1 MDFLRAAG
9 QFPFLRQV
17 ILASIFLSIVSGLLG
32 TFIVTKR
39 ATYFTG
45 AVAHAVLGGIG
56 LSRLISY
63 SFNLG
68 WLDPL
73 RGAIV
78 FSILF
83 SLLLGLLTIRGR
95 EREDTVVTAMWS
107 VGMACGV
114 IFMFN
119 TPSSSGDL
127 LGYLFGNVLL
137 LSKRD
142 IYLIAAFC
150 GIVLSLIL
158 LFYRQ
163 FVAICFDEEF
173 ARARGVR
180 VGFYYTFL
188 LCMFA
193 AGTVLVSV
201 VAGLLMTVALLSIP
215 SATAN
220 LLVKS
225 LPKMMSLSSLL
236 TFVFIIAGLFVSFQI
251 DLPSGPTIVIISVL
265 FYLLSILLTRCL
277 LRPKT

>member
-1 MDFLRAAG
+1 
-9 QFPFLRQV
+9 
-17 ILASIFLSIVSGLLG
+17 
-32 TFIVTKR
+32 
-39 ATYFTG
+39 
-45 AVAHAVLGGIG
+45 
-56 LSRLISY
+56 
-63 SFNLG
+63 
-68 WLDPL
+68 
-73 RGAIV
+73 
-78 FSILF
+78 
-83 SLLLGLLTIRGR
+83 
-95 EREDTVVTAMWS
+95 
-107 VGMACGV
+107 
-114 IFMFN
+114 
-119 TPSSSGDL
+119 
-127 LGYLFGNVLL
+127 
-137 LSKRD
+137 
-142 IYLIAAFC
+142 
-150 GIVLSLIL
+150 
-158 LFYRQ
+158 
-163 FVAICFDEEF
+163 
-173 ARARGVR
+173 